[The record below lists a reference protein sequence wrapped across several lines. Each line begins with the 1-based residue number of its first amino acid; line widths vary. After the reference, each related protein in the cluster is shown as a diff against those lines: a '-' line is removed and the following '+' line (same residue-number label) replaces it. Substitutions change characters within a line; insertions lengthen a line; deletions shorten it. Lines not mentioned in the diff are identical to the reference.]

1 MATVIK
7 RYANRKLYDS
17 TAKRYVKLE
26 ELAEL
31 VKNGQEVQIIDNAT
45 STDITNVVL
54 SKVLSEVISSD
65 NLKNGN
71 GQVNASALRE
81 ILQKR
86 SDAVVDYVKQGIE
99 ASVRTVK
106 GVEQQLQQQF
116 QQSWK
121 RVTGQSD
128 IQEPSSPTEDFKLI
142 IQRMIDESLQFLI
155 HRMNLPTRTEINEL
169 NKRLDELEK
178 ALNLTST
185 SSKTKKVKKQASE
198 KESKNIT

>member
-31 VKNGQEVQIIDNAT
+31 VKSGQEIQIIDN
-45 STDITNVVL
+45 STGADITSVVL
-54 SKVLSEVISSD
+54 SKVLSEVISD
-65 NLKNGN
+65 TTKNGH
-71 GQVNASALRE
+71 VNPSVLRE
-81 ILQKR
+81 IIQKR

-106 GVEQQLQQQF
+106 DVEQQLQQQL

-121 RVTGQSD
+121 RVTGQ
-128 IQEPSSPTEDFKLI
+128 QEPTSSPTEDFKLI
-142 IQRMIDESLQFLI
+142 IQRMIEESMQFLI
-155 HRMNLPTRTEINEL
+155 NRMNLPTRTEINEL
-169 NKRLDELEK
+169 HKRLDELEQ
-178 ALNLTST
+178 TI
-185 SSKTKKVKKQASE
+185 KTVKPTVTRKPKTP
-198 KESKNIT
+198 KESKIIK